1 MPYNEGMTT
10 TNNLPQWLPEHDVA
24 RILRLSDGT
33 LRNWRS
39 EDMRAGR
46 VWPQP
51 GRGGLRWKRFGRTIR
66 YLLTPEL
73 LGEAAVAGVE
83 HAADRT

>member
-1 MPYNEGMTT
+1 MMNAHEYPH
-10 TNNLPQWLPEHDVA
+10 WLSEREVA

-51 GRGGLRWKRFGRTIR
+51 GRGGLRWKKFGRTVR
-66 YLLTPEL
+66 YLVDESL
-73 LGEAAVAGVE
+73 LGEVAHNVG
-83 HAADRT
+83 DRG

>member
-1 MPYNEGMTT
+1 MTSRNEF
-10 TNNLPQWLPEHDVA
+10 PQWLPEREVA

-46 VWPQP
+46 VWPEP

-73 LGEAAVAGVE
+73 LGKVATAGVQ
-83 HAADRT
+83 HAADRG

>member
-1 MPYNEGMTT
+1 MTT
-10 TNNLPQWLPEHDVA
+10 ANNLPQWLPEREVA
-24 RILRLSDGT
+24 RILNISDGT

-51 GRGGLRWKRFGRTIR
+51 GRGGLRWRRFGRSVR
-66 YLLTPEL
+66 YLLTEDL
-73 LGEAAVAGVE
+73 AGGVE
-83 HAADRT
+83 VGHAERG